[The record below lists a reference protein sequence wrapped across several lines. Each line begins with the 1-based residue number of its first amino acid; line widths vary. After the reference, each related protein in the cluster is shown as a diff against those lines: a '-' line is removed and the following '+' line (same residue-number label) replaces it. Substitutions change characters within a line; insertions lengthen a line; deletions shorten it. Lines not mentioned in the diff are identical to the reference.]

1 MELAHVLILLGTGVF
16 VGFAGGLLGVGGGF
30 IMAPIQYFVFL
41 DMGVMPDG
49 AIKLAFGTNLLV
61 ILFVSLSGMW
71 RHHKLGAVNWRAAV
85 IMGVSGLAFAYA
97 GATLAVRLPGDVL
110 KIAFGVVV
118 LISAIRML
126 TARNREVERE
136 AVSNS
141 WLLFAWAVPLG
152 LITGMLGIGGG
163 VVAVPI
169 LVLALR
175 FKIHNAVA
183 TSLAIIFFKSIG
195 GIVGYIVNGLDVQG
209 LPDYSIGYVN
219 LASGFLL
226 IISSFILVQV
236 GAVVAHR
243 QLASREPD
251 LDLGALPPGVYF
263 ARIETG
269 RSVET
274 TRVVTV
280 R

>member
-1 MELAHVLILLGTGVF
+1 MELVHVLILLGTGVF

-41 DMGVMPDG
+41 DMGVMPDD

-136 AVSNS
+136 PVSNP

-183 TSLAIIFFKSIG
+183 TSLAMIFFKSIG
-195 GIVGYIVNGLDVQG
+195 GIIGYIVNGLDVQG

-219 LASGFLL
+219 LPSAFLL
-226 IISSFILVQV
+226 IVSSFILVQV
-236 GAVVAHR
+236 GAIVAHKLPGNR
-243 QLASREPD
+243 LR
-251 LDLGALPPGVYF
+251 LIFVLLMFYIGLKMLGVFEWLGWP
-263 ARIETG
+263 I
-269 RSVET
+269 
-274 TRVVTV
+274 
-280 R
+280 